1 MRKKQRE
8 IEGLLQEL
16 EITCAKRECSSKSN
30 KLDSLQPLHPRKLK
44 AKAHT
49 KKGEQMIEK

>member
-16 EITCAKRECSSKSN
+16 EITCAKRGCSSKSN